1 MTIAQPRPP
10 ASLPADNLTS
20 PTPALPAPITLIDG
34 LEEYLSALESAG
46 DSLVV
51 LKVFAPWCRS
61 CRGLQPKVARLA
73 REFGEVKFFKM
84 DYEKNKELC
93 YRLGVAAMPTFIFY
107 KGSAG
112 EVDKF
117 SCGPQRANVIREKIE
132 QVLEGKCDLGEE
144 YVTGGKA

>member
-10 ASLPADNLTS
+10 ASLPADPLAS
-20 PTPALPAPITLIDG
+20 SSAAPPAPITLIDG
-34 LEEYLSALESAG
+34 VEEYLAALQSAG

-61 CRGLQPKVARLA
+61 CRALQPKVARLA
-73 REFGEVKFFKM
+73 REFDNVKFLKM
-84 DYEKNKELC
+84 DYEENKELC

-132 QVLEGKCDLGEE
+132 QVLEGKCAL
-144 YVTGGKA
+144 KAE